1 MDRSF
6 TEKQLDRAGKLLAAG
21 QANERHIEHRL
32 GALLEDLGLENIP
45 SFHIP
50 EAGGSVD
57 LYLPRRRVCIETK
70 DRGLVDNPDA
80 RQPGREESALAQLKR
95 YVFGQ
100 MERES
105 KLLPLDGPTDRP
117 WTGILTDG
125 RVWHVWRYASGSKP
139 ASDGDRMEAGTC
151 PASPNALLRLLV
163 KYVGGEPIGKPWI
176 PKNPAKD
183 IPDFQKAAENLA
195 DIHANLEGVI
205 RQQTNTKYSLWL
217 DLLRT
222 ANMEPESD
230 AAKHRLFVSHSFL
243 VALARGVIASL
254 GDSSDSPDP
263 KALLGDGF
271 IAWILATHDGRVWAG
286 KLMKIIHDYE
296 WRLRPGDVLRP
307 LYEAFVDEKDRRA
320 FGEFYT
326 PDWLAEMAV
335 AETLDERWCDEAIQA
350 ALTAERAGKELEGV
364 GVLDPACGSGTFLY
378 HAARR
383 LLRSP
388 VLEGVAKGRQADA
401 VARLVNGIDVHPV
414 AAEMARATLRRAL
427 PADPADGVAT
437 LRIYEGDSLLVEE
450 DEAPDSSL
458 QLQHDGV
465 RITGTQ
471 EGDAVVPGFLL
482 ERATFAQDLR
492 RLIDAAQ
499 RGKPVPADLSNSTQ
513 DEKDRKALEHCRAG
527 FAKLI
532 RREGNSIWGWYVIN
546 TTGPRL
552 LHKRKVD
559 RIVANPPWVAMTEV
573 QAERRKRVL
582 EQFAARPDM
591 DLWTG
596 SRDAPHFDIAQLFIK
611 RARQLYL
618 AAPDSDPAAW
628 IVKKAALRSGG
639 WRKFRE
645 WYKCVNAQT
654 LDLQHV
660 QPFGGG
666 DARRCCV
673 LFDRRPSRLESG
685 TVLEA
690 VLAGKERPL
699 PHMTA
704 VEAQSLFHVCA
715 AEARPPQSASGYVDD
730 TPQAKPLF
738 RQGATVT
745 PKVLV
750 VLDKNQI
757 RAGDRPGTRKVVTTK
772 SNKRPWEGVAVQE
785 GDAPER
791 WLHNLLTSTEL
802 LPFACMQDLPKALV
816 PTDENGRLEEDP
828 GNKFWAGLEQLWKEY
843 RGKGRNTPETLLG
856 RLDYNRALTLQ
867 LGLRGRDRTLVLHPT
882 SGDIMRAA
890 RSSPRTAIVQHTIHY
905 FDAPSP
911 SEAAFL
917 VAVLNAPCLSRAFL
931 ESRTSGRHFT
941 NNPWR
946 HIPIPRFDEENDS
959 HRQLVTLCEQAEE
972 IAEDWLCK
980 EGEEHPYGQVAASKR
995 IRTWIRGEGVF
1006 DRMDDAVRSILP
1018 DHAEGA

>member
-1 MDRSF
+1 MSGVAGCPAPSACQICRRRTSREALD
-6 TEKQLDRAGKLLAAG
+6 TEK
-21 QANERHIEHRL
+21 
-32 GALLEDLGLENIP
+32 P
-45 SFHIP
+45 
-50 EAGGSVD
+50 
-57 LYLPRRRVCIETK
+57 CK
-70 DRGLVDNPDA
+70 DV
-80 RQPGREESALAQLKR
+80 
-95 YVFGQ
+95 
-100 MERES
+100 
-105 KLLPLDGPTDRP
+105 
-117 WTGILTDG
+117 
-125 RVWHVWRYASGSKP
+125 
-139 ASDGDRMEAGTC
+139 
-151 PASPNALLRLLV
+151 
-163 KYVGGEPIGKPWI
+163 
-176 PKNPAKD
+176 
-183 IPDFQKAAENLA
+183 PDFKNAVADLA
-195 DIHANLEGVI
+195 DIHAGLEGVI

-217 DLLRT
+217 QLLRK

-263 KALLGDGF
+263 EALLGDGF
-271 IAWILATHDGRVWAG
+271 IAWILATHDGQVWAG
-286 KLMKIIHDYE
+286 RLMKIIHDYE

-335 AETLDERWCDEAIQA
+335 AETLDDRWCDEAVQA
-350 ALTAERAGKELEGV
+350 ALTAERTGKELEGV

-383 LLRSP
+383 LLGSQA
-388 VLEGVAKGRQADA
+388 LEGVAKGRQADA

-427 PADPADGVAT
+427 PADPADGVAA

-450 DEAPDSSL
+450 GGAPDSSL
-458 QLQHDGV
+458 QLHHDGV

-471 EGDAVVPGFLL
+471 EGDVVVPGFLL
-482 ERATFAQDLR
+482 ERPTFAQDLR

-513 DEKDRKALEHCRAG
+513 DERDRKALERCRAG

-559 RIVANPPWVAMTEV
+559 RIVANPPWVAMAEV

-596 SRDAPHFDIAQLFIK
+596 SRDAPHFDIAQLFVK

-645 WYKCVNAQT
+645 WHESVSAQT
-654 LDLQHV
+654 LDLQDA

-673 LFDRRPSRLESG
+673 LFDRRPSSLGSG
-685 TVLEA
+685 PVLEA
-690 VLAGKERPL
+690 VLAGKKRPL

-704 VEAQSLFHVCA
+704 VEARSLLHIRA
-715 AEARPPQSASGYVDD
+715 ANAAPPQLASGYVDD

-738 RQGATVT
+738 RQGATIT

-750 VLDKNQI
+750 VLD
-757 RAGDRPGTRKVVTTK
+757 RVSADSRHGMREVVTTP
-772 SNKRPWEGVAVQE
+772 SDKRPWKGLAVQT
-785 GDAPER
+785 GDIPER
-791 WLHNLLTSTEL
+791 WVHNLLTSTEL

-816 PTDENGRLEEDP
+816 PTDENGRLEEAP
-828 GNKFWAGLEQLWKEY
+828 ENKFWAGLERLWKER
-843 RGKGRNTPETLLG
+843 RGKGRSTPVTLL
-856 RLDYNRALTLQ
+856 RQIDYTSKLSAQ
-867 LGLRGRDRTLVLHPT
+867 LGRRGRERTLVIHPA
-882 SGDIMRAA
+882 SGDIMRGARIVPGAA
-890 RSSPRTAIVQHTIHY
+890 VVQHKIHY
-905 FDAPSP
+905 FDCPTTA
-911 SEAAFL
+911 EAAFL
-917 VAVLNAPCLSRAFL
+917 VAVLNAPCLIRAFL
-931 ESRTSGRHFT
+931 QSRTSGRDFV

-959 HRQLVTLCEQAEE
+959 HRQLVALCEQAEE
-972 IAEDWLCK
+972 IAEDWLRK
-980 EGEEHPYGQVAASKR
+980 EGEERPYGQVAASKR
-995 IRTWIRGEGVF
+995 IRTQIRGEGVF